1 MRFGLRMG
9 PDGFVN
15 LREMLSIDHGRFFAG
30 FTERD
35 VVRVVRSNVK
45 KRFSLSEDERAE
57 YLVRANQGH
66 TMGAVEDESLL
77 VDVCQGELEHRG
89 EVCVHGTYWNCW
101 EAIKREGLRTKGR
114 NHIHFAPRAP
124 DGDEEVICG
133 MRSNCEIMIYLDIP
147 KALKAGM
154 QLLRSSN
161 NVLLT
166 RGIRG
171 VVAPE
176 FFLRAAQRWPW
187 KILWPERN
195 MRPKLEDV
203 PRKLQRP
210 RQTETEVVR
219 SHEVPETWDDLE
231 PRDVPENWDDIPS
244 PAHMTDVAGGISE
257 KVVLRFPVTASI
269 ECQEAPQR
277 CKAETREVTHQEND
291 SCTWTAEET
300 RVEPPPRSNA
310 QSHEDSRNDQ
320 GGRDGDPAWSASPRA
335 VDSKGASSGSVTTT
349 NQTETVKTDDKKKK
363 KRRGKPQKKLTGN
376 QREKRRR
383 ENQESGRGPDDS
395 EPDWDW

>member
-1 MRFGLRMG
+1 
-9 PDGFVN
+9 
-15 LREMLSIDHGRFFAG
+15 
-30 FTERD
+30 
-35 VVRVVRSNVK
+35 
-45 KRFSLSEDERAE
+45 
-57 YLVRANQGH
+57 
-66 TMGAVEDESLL
+66 
-77 VDVCQGELEHRG
+77 
-89 EVCVHGTYWNCW
+89 
-101 EAIKREGLRTKGR
+101 
-114 NHIHFAPRAP
+114 
-124 DGDEEVICG
+124 
-133 MRSNCEIMIYLDIP
+133 MIYLDIP

-187 KILWPERN
+187 KILWPEGN
-195 MRPKLEDV
+195 TRPKLEDV

-257 KVVLRFPVTASI
+257 EVVLRFPVTASI

-277 CKAETREVTHQEND
+277 CRAETREVTHQEND

-310 QSHEDSRNDQ
+310 QSHKDSRNDQ

-383 ENQESGRGPDDS
+383 ENQENGRGPDDS
-395 EPDWDW
+395 EPDWD